1 MLILHLTPRS
11 HMAYDTPTSAKS
23 DVRLGSLKHKGVSNA
38 TCFACGFCF
47 AYAHPSYD
55 GVCGDSESCADS
67 FVSVCQPCTCH
78 HPKLGS
84 FGDGLI
90 NYQNGA
96 SMKALS
102 FNGVSLTPVH
112 HNSQIYLTSSEL
124 AQALGYSCADS
135 ITRIYNR
142 NADEFSPEMTTTVK
156 MTVVR
161 KTGKVEMDNRIFSL
175 RGCHLIAM
183 FARTAVAKEF
193 RQWVLDILD
202 KEVGEPVVY
211 VCKSTLTTPDDRRP
225 LVNAVRMLQE
235 RTQISYEY
243 AYKLVNQYMGT
254 THIGQVPLPE
264 LPKAVAYVHEL
275 VFKARATANPAQDI
289 IDNAAQQNRKAQQE
303 LGNMMAR
310 FGQALDHLSQMQEQ
324 LIKQEKMIATAK
336 RQLNA

>member
-78 HPKLGS
+78 HPILGS
-84 FGDGLI
+84 FGDGLKLLI
-90 NYQNGA
+90 TKETT
-96 SMKALS
+96 MKALS

-112 HNSQIYLTSSEL
+112 HNSQIYLTSTEL
-124 AQALGYSCADS
+124 AKALGYSQENAVLKV
-135 ITRIYNR
+135 YHR
-142 NADEFSPEMTTTVK
+142 NSDEFSADMTQVIPNPQ
-156 MTVVR
+156 R
-161 KTGKVEMDNRIFSL
+161 PNLGQRIFSL

-183 FARTAVAKEF
+183 FARTSVAKEF

-202 KEVGEPVVY
+202 KQVGEPVVY

-243 AYKLVNQYMGT
+243 AYKMVNQYMGT
-254 THIGQVPLPE
+254 THIGQIPLSE
-264 LPKAVAYVHEL
+264 LPKAVAYVHDL
-275 VFKARATANPAQDI
+275 VFRARATANPAQDI
-289 IDNAAQQNRKAQQE
+289 IDDAAQQNRKAQQE
-303 LGNMMAR
+303 LGQMMAR

>member
-1 MLILHLTPRS
+1 
-11 HMAYDTPTSAKS
+11 
-23 DVRLGSLKHKGVSNA
+23 
-38 TCFACGFCF
+38 
-47 AYAHPSYD
+47 
-55 GVCGDSESCADS
+55 
-67 FVSVCQPCTCH
+67 
-78 HPKLGS
+78 
-84 FGDGLI
+84 
-90 NYQNGA
+90 
-96 SMKALS
+96 MKALS

-112 HNSQIYLTSSEL
+112 HNSQIYLTSIDL
-124 AQALGYSCADS
+124 AKALGYSSDKS
-135 ITRIYNR
+135 VTNLYNS
-142 NADEFSPEMTTTVK
+142 NADEFTSGMTTVIES
-156 MTVVR
+156 MTNGINNSQR
-161 KTGKVEMDNRIFSL
+161 KIKIRIFSL

-202 KEVGEPVVY
+202 KQVGEPVVY

-243 AYKLVNQYMGT
+243 AYKMVNQYMGT
-254 THIGQVPLPE
+254 THIGQIPLSE

>member
-1 MLILHLTPRS
+1 MVYSIR
-11 HMAYDTPTSAKS
+11 TSAKS
-23 DVRLGSLKHKGVSNA
+23 DVRLGSLNRQGVSNA

-47 AYAHPSYD
+47 AYAHPPY
-55 GVCGDSESCADS
+55 GGACEDSESCADTLS
-67 FVSVCQPCTCH
+67 SVCQPHTFH
-78 HPKLGS
+78 HPILGS
-84 FGDGLI
+84 FGGGILKSTDKETT
-90 NYQNGA
+90 
-96 SMKALS
+96 MKALS

-112 HNSQIYLTSSEL
+112 HNSQIYLTSIDL
-124 AQALGYSCADS
+124 AKALGYSSDKS
-135 ITRIYNR
+135 VTNLYNS
-142 NADEFSPEMTTTVK
+142 NADEFTSGMTTVIES
-156 MTVVR
+156 MTNGINNSQR
-161 KTGKVEMDNRIFSL
+161 KIKIRIFSL

-202 KEVGEPVVY
+202 KQVGEPVVY

-243 AYKLVNQYMGT
+243 AYKMVNQYMGT
-254 THIGQVPLPE
+254 THIGQIPLSE
-264 LPKAVAYVHEL
+264 LPKAVAYVHDL
-275 VFKARATANPAQDI
+275 VFRARATANPAQDI
-289 IDNAAQQNRKAQQE
+289 IDDAAQQNRKAQQE
-303 LGNMMAR
+303 LGQMMAR

>member
-23 DVRLGSLKHKGVSNA
+23 DVRLGSLNRQGVSNA

-47 AYAHPSYD
+47 AYAHPPY
-55 GVCGDSESCADS
+55 GGACEDSESCADTLS
-67 FVSVCQPCTCH
+67 SVCQPHTFH

-84 FGDGLI
+84 FGGGILKSTDKETT
-90 NYQNGA
+90 
-96 SMKALS
+96 MKALS

-112 HNSQIYLTSSEL
+112 HNSQIYLTSTEL
-124 AQALGYSCADS
+124 AKALGYADAKS
-135 ITRIYNR
+135 ITNLYNT
-142 NADEFSPEMTTTVK
+142 NADEFSADMTEVIES
-156 MTVVR
+156 MTSKNLKR
-161 KTGKVEMDNRIFSL
+161 SLRIFSL

-183 FARTAVAKEF
+183 FARTSVAKEF

-202 KEVGEPVVY
+202 KQVGEPVVY

-243 AYKLVNQYMGT
+243 AYKMVNQYMGT
-254 THIGQVPLPE
+254 THIGQIPLSE
-264 LPKAVAYVHEL
+264 LPKAVAYVHDL
-275 VFKARATANPAQDI
+275 VFRARATANPAQDI
-289 IDNAAQQNRKAQQE
+289 IDDAAQQNRKAQQE
-303 LGNMMAR
+303 LGNTMVR

>member
-78 HPKLGS
+78 HPILGS
-84 FGDGLI
+84 FGDGLKLLI
-90 NYQNGA
+90 TKETT
-96 SMKALS
+96 MKALS

-112 HNSQIYLTSSEL
+112 HNSQIYLTSTEL
-124 AQALGYSCADS
+124 AKALGYSQENAVLKV
-135 ITRIYNR
+135 YHR
-142 NADEFSPEMTTTVK
+142 NSDEFSADMTQVIPNPQ
-156 MTVVR
+156 R
-161 KTGKVEMDNRIFSL
+161 PNLGQRIFSL

-202 KEVGEPVVY
+202 KQVGEPVVY

-243 AYKLVNQYMGT
+243 AYKMVNQYMGT
-254 THIGQVPLPE
+254 THIGQIPLSE
-264 LPKAVAYVHEL
+264 LPKAVAYVHDL
-275 VFKARATANPAQDI
+275 VFRARATANPAQDI
-289 IDNAAQQNRKAQQE
+289 IDDAAQQNRKAQQE
-303 LGNMMAR
+303 LGRMMAR

>member
-78 HPKLGS
+78 HPILGS
-84 FGDGLI
+84 FGDGLKLLI
-90 NYQNGA
+90 TKETT
-96 SMKALS
+96 MKALS

-112 HNSQIYLTSSEL
+112 HNSQIYLTSTEL
-124 AQALGYSCADS
+124 AKALGYSQENAVLKV
-135 ITRIYNR
+135 YHR
-142 NADEFSPEMTTTVK
+142 NSDEFSADMTQVIPNPQ
-156 MTVVR
+156 R
-161 KTGKVEMDNRIFSL
+161 PNLGQRIFSL

-183 FARTAVAKEF
+183 FARTSVAKEF

-202 KEVGEPVVY
+202 KQVGEPVVY

-243 AYKLVNQYMGT
+243 AYKMVNQYMGT
-254 THIGQVPLPE
+254 THIGQIPLSE
-264 LPKAVAYVHEL
+264 LPKAVAYVHDL
-275 VFKARATANPAQDI
+275 VFRARATANPAQDI
-289 IDNAAQQNRKAQQE
+289 IDDAAQQNRKAQQE
-303 LGNMMAR
+303 LGRMMAR

>member
-47 AYAHPSYD
+47 TYAHPSYD

-78 HPKLGS
+78 HPILGS
-84 FGDGLI
+84 FGDGLKLLI
-90 NYQNGA
+90 TKETT
-96 SMKALS
+96 MKALS

-112 HNSQIYLTSSEL
+112 HNSQIYLTSTEL
-124 AQALGYSCADS
+124 AKALGYSQENAVLKV
-135 ITRIYNR
+135 YHR
-142 NADEFSPEMTTTVK
+142 NSDEFSADMTQVIPNPQ
-156 MTVVR
+156 R
-161 KTGKVEMDNRIFSL
+161 PNLGQRIFSL

-183 FARTAVAKEF
+183 FARTSVAKEF

-202 KEVGEPVVY
+202 KQVGEPVVY

-243 AYKLVNQYMGT
+243 AYKMVNQYMGT
-254 THIGQVPLPE
+254 THIGQIPLSE
-264 LPKAVAYVHEL
+264 LPKAVAYVHDL
-275 VFKARATANPAQDI
+275 VFRARATANPAQDI
-289 IDNAAQQNRKAQQE
+289 IDDAAQQNRKAQQE
-303 LGNMMAR
+303 LGRMMAR

>member
-78 HPKLGS
+78 HPILGS
-84 FGDGLI
+84 FGDGLKLLI
-90 NYQNGA
+90 TKETT
-96 SMKALS
+96 MKALS

-112 HNSQIYLTSSEL
+112 HNSQIYLTSTEL
-124 AQALGYSCADS
+124 AKALGYSQENAVLKV
-135 ITRIYNR
+135 YHR
-142 NADEFSPEMTTTVK
+142 NSDEFSADMTQVIPNPQ
-156 MTVVR
+156 R
-161 KTGKVEMDNRIFSL
+161 PNLGQRIFSL

-183 FARTAVAKEF
+183 FARTSVAKEF

-202 KEVGEPVVY
+202 KQVGEPVVY

-243 AYKLVNQYMGT
+243 AYKMVNQYMGT
-254 THIGQVPLPE
+254 THIGQIPLSE
-264 LPKAVAYVHEL
+264 LPKAVAYVHDL
-275 VFKARATANPAQDI
+275 VFRARATANPAQDI
-289 IDNAAQQNRKAQQE
+289 IDDAAQQNHKAQQE
-303 LGNMMAR
+303 LGRMMAR

>member
-1 MLILHLTPRS
+1 
-11 HMAYDTPTSAKS
+11 
-23 DVRLGSLKHKGVSNA
+23 
-38 TCFACGFCF
+38 
-47 AYAHPSYD
+47 
-55 GVCGDSESCADS
+55 
-67 FVSVCQPCTCH
+67 
-78 HPKLGS
+78 
-84 FGDGLI
+84 
-90 NYQNGA
+90 
-96 SMKALS
+96 MKALS

-124 AQALGYSCADS
+124 AKALGYADAKS
-135 ITRIYNR
+135 ITNLYNT
-142 NADEFSPEMTTTVK
+142 NADEFSADMTEVIES
-156 MTVVR
+156 MTSKNLKR
-161 KTGKVEMDNRIFSL
+161 SLRIFSL

-183 FARTAVAKEF
+183 FARTSVAKEF

-202 KEVGEPVVY
+202 KQVGEPVVY

-225 LVNAVRMLQE
+225 LVNAVRMLQQ

-243 AYKLVNQYMGT
+243 AYKMVNQYMGT
-254 THIGQVPLPE
+254 THIGQIPLSE

>member
-23 DVRLGSLKHKGVSNA
+23 DVRLGSLKQNGVSNA

-67 FVSVCQPCTCH
+67 VLSVCQPCTCH
-78 HPKLGS
+78 HPILGS

-112 HNSQIYLTSSEL
+112 HNSQIYLTSAEL
-124 AQALGYSCADS
+124 AKALGYADVRS
-135 ITRIYNR
+135 IANIYNR
-142 NADEFSPEMTTTVK
+142 NQDEFASGMTEVIKLITSNNSNNLQTS
-156 MTVVR
+156 T
-161 KTGKVEMDNRIFSL
+161 RIFSL

-183 FARTAVAKEF
+183 FARTSVAKEF

-202 KEVGEPVVY
+202 KQVGEPVVY

-225 LVNAVRMLQE
+225 LVNAVRMLRQ

-243 AYKLVNQYMGT
+243 AYKMVNQYMGT
-254 THIGQVPLPE
+254 THIGQIPLSE
-264 LPKAVAYVHEL
+264 LPKAVAYVHDL
-275 VFKARATANPAQDI
+275 VFRARATANPAQDI
-289 IDNAAQQNRKAQQE
+289 IDDAAQQNHKAQQE
-303 LGNMMAR
+303 LGQMMAR

>member
-78 HPKLGS
+78 HPILGS
-84 FGDGLI
+84 FGDGLKLLI
-90 NYQNGA
+90 TKETT
-96 SMKALS
+96 MKALS

-112 HNSQIYLTSSEL
+112 HNSQIYLTSTEL
-124 AQALGYSCADS
+124 AKALGYSQENAVLKV
-135 ITRIYNR
+135 YHR
-142 NADEFSPEMTTTVK
+142 NSDEFSADMTQVIPNPQ
-156 MTVVR
+156 R
-161 KTGKVEMDNRIFSL
+161 PNLGQRIFSL

-202 KEVGEPVVY
+202 KQVGEPVVY

-243 AYKLVNQYMGT
+243 AYKMVNQYMGT
-254 THIGQVPLPE
+254 THIGQIPLSP
-264 LPKAVAYVHEL
+264 PFA
-275 VFKARATANPAQDI
+275 
-289 IDNAAQQNRKAQQE
+289 
-303 LGNMMAR
+303 
-310 FGQALDHLSQMQEQ
+310 
-324 LIKQEKMIATAK
+324 
-336 RQLNA
+336 

>member
-1 MLILHLTPRS
+1 
-11 HMAYDTPTSAKS
+11 
-23 DVRLGSLKHKGVSNA
+23 
-38 TCFACGFCF
+38 
-47 AYAHPSYD
+47 
-55 GVCGDSESCADS
+55 
-67 FVSVCQPCTCH
+67 
-78 HPKLGS
+78 
-84 FGDGLI
+84 
-90 NYQNGA
+90 
-96 SMKALS
+96 MKALS

-112 HNSQIYLTSSEL
+112 HNSQIYLTSTEL
-124 AQALGYSCADS
+124 AKALGYSCADS

-142 NADEFSPEMTTTVK
+142 NSDEFSPNMTTTVK

-202 KEVGEPVVY
+202 KQVGEPVVY

-243 AYKLVNQYMGT
+243 AYKMVNQYMGT
-254 THIGQVPLPE
+254 THIGQIPLSE
-264 LPKAVAYVHEL
+264 LPKAVAYVHDL
-275 VFKARATANPAQDI
+275 VFRARATANPAQDI
-289 IDNAAQQNRKAQQE
+289 IDDAAQQNRKAQQE
-303 LGNMMAR
+303 IGQMLAR
-310 FGQALDHLSQMQEQ
+310 FGQALDHLWQMQEQ